1 MSDYSMSIVFEKFM
15 ERVGAQFGEQ
25 RGGQS
30 DVLSLDNTI
39 LFIENI
45 FLFLTLLLLL
55 LLGNITVAV
64 Q

>member
-1 MSDYSMSIVFEKFM
+1 MMTIFDNLM
-15 ERVGAQFGEQ
+15 ESVGTRFGKQRV
-25 RGGQS
+25 GQS
-30 DVLSLDNTI
+30 DVLSLDNTV

-45 FLFLTLLLLL
+45 FLLLTLVLLL

>member
-1 MSDYSMSIVFEKFM
+1 MMTIFDNLM
-15 ERVGAQFGEQ
+15 ESVGARFGKH
-25 RGGQS
+25 RVGQS
-30 DVLSLDNTI
+30 DVLSLDNNV

-45 FLFLTLLLLL
+45 FLFLTLVLLL

>member
-1 MSDYSMSIVFEKFM
+1 MMTVFNNLTES
-15 ERVGAQFGEQ
+15 VGAQFGK
-25 RGGQS
+25 RRVGQS
-30 DVLSLDNTI
+30 DVLSLDNTV

-45 FLFLTLLLLL
+45 FLFLTLVLLL

>member
-1 MSDYSMSIVFEKFM
+1 MITAFEKFV
-15 ERVGAQFGEQ
+15 ESVGEQFGK
-25 RGGQS
+25 RRVGQS
-30 DVLSLDNTI
+30 DVLSLDNTV

-45 FLFLTLLLLL
+45 FLFLTLVLLL